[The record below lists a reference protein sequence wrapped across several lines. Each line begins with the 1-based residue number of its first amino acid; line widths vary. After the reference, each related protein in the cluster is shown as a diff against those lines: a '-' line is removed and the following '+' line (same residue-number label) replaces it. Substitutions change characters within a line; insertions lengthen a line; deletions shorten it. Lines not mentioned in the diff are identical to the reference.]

1 MGVAEPPRRSSQVMS
16 AAGTP
21 ALPGRSPAYYPP
33 MSKARAFRF
42 GVQEHSAGSAKDWKE
57 KARRIEALG
66 FSTLYLPDHFTDQPG
81 PIAALMAAADAT
93 STLRVGSLVFDND
106 YRHPVVLAKEAA
118 TLDLLSDGR
127 FDLGLGAG
135 WLATDYEQAGITYDG
150 PGVRI
155 DRMVEGLQIIK
166 GLLAGGKYSF
176 AGKHYQ
182 IKEMEGSP
190 LPVQKPHPPI
200 LLGGG
205 GRRMLRLA
213 AREADIVNVNY
224 DLREG
229 RVNRTLV
236 RTGLAEAT
244 DEKLGWIKDAAG
256 DRLEH
261 IELSVTIFLAN
272 ITDDRESMAAAVAS
286 GLRSEPSEILE
297 MPHFL
302 IGTVDEVVELLE
314 RRRERYGISYVIVP
328 GEVAETFAPVVQRL
342 AGN

>member
-1 MGVAEPPRRSSQVMS
+1 MR
-16 AAGTP
+16 
-21 ALPGRSPAYYPP
+21 
-33 MSKARAFRF
+33 KAREFRF
-42 GVQEHSAGSAKDWKE
+42 AVQEHRAPSAKAWVD
-57 KARRIEALG
+57 KARQVESLG
-66 FSTLYLPDHFTDQPG
+66 YSALYLPDHFSDQVG

-93 STLRVGSLVFDND
+93 TSLRVGSLVFDND

-135 WLATDYEQAGITYDG
+135 WMASDYEQAGIPFDT
-150 PGVRI
+150 PGTRI
-155 DRMVEGLQIIK
+155 SRMEEALTIIK
-166 GLLAGGKYSF
+166 GLFAGGTFSF
-176 AGKHYQ
+176 AGVHYQ
-182 IKEMEGSP
+182 VKDIEGSP

-213 AREADIVNVNY
+213 AREADIVNINF

-229 RVNRTLV
+229 RVNRDLV

-256 DRLEH
+256 DRLDH

-272 ITDDRESMAAAVAS
+272 ITDDRESVGAMMGA
-286 GLRSEPSEILE
+286 GLGAESKDILA

-302 IGTVDEVVELLE
+302 IGTVDELVEDLQL
-314 RRRERYGISYVIVP
+314 RRERYGISFVIVP
-328 GEVAETFAPVVQRL
+328 GEVAELFAPVVSRL
-342 AGN
+342 AGK